1 MCSYSAA
8 GDILSLDKETE
19 DNGDIYPDPAGGIED
34 ILFDKY
40 LLRELF
46 QALRELDPESR
57 SLCELIMLGK
67 TEREMAAQFHVPQT
81 TLSYRIKKLKAKLRR
96 RLEDFI

>member
-1 MCSYSAA
+1 MCRYSAA

-34 ILFDKY
+34 ILFDKD

-46 QALRELDPESR
+46 RALNELDPESR
-57 SLCELIMLGK
+57 SLCELIRLGK
-67 TEREMAAQFHVPQT
+67 TEREMAAEYNITQPA
-81 TLSYRIKKLKAKLRR
+81 LNYRKQKLMTKLRK
-96 RLEDFI
+96 RLKEFI